1 MKKYNFLLNNFFR
14 AQTSNSVREQF
25 LLQFE
30 QIVDSIKQTKLKV
43 ENRRLAEKMKKDS
56 LNELYLELIEKQ
68 RLYYKAVKDFKEVC
82 VQYY

>member
-1 MKKYNFLLNNFFR
+1 MKKYNIFIYFFR

-43 ENRRLAEKMKKDS
+43 ENRRIAEKMKKDS

-82 VQYY
+82 VQY

>member
-1 MKKYNFLLNNFFR
+1 MKKYNIFIYFFR
-14 AQTSNSVREQF
+14 AQTWNSVREQF

-43 ENRRLAEKMKKDS
+43 ENRRIAEKMKKDS

-82 VQYY
+82 VQY

>member
-1 MKKYNFLLNNFFR
+1 MNKYIFLYNFFR

>member
-1 MKKYNFLLNNFFR
+1 LNNLFR
-14 AQTSNSVREQF
+14 AQTSNTVREQF

-43 ENRRLAEKMKKDS
+43 ENRRIAEKMKKDS
-56 LNELYLELIEKQ
+56 FNELYLELIEKQ

-82 VQYY
+82 VQY